1 LSGQHFLIK
10 IKKKYLWLVLT
21 EKTSGSFLISVGFF
35 QMLDGIV
42 TYFQKRNAK
51 GQKNQALG
59 IVRRFLVHLQR

>member
-1 LSGQHFLIK
+1 MAYADRKNIRIFFDIGRI
-10 IKKKYLWLVLT
+10 
-21 EKTSGSFLISVGFF
+21 F